1 VSKRFFDGGPKMLG
15 RLHPHGL
22 GLLDIAAPA
31 WDMGPAIVTAMHV
44 RQGDW
49 VEPGQMLAELRGR
62 DELDAVLAGRERKV
76 AVARARLAAVKTGGK
91 EDDIRALRSEV
102 ESDEVALAQVQAD
115 TTRTQQLREE
125 GVVSAAAMQAQR
137 SRLIAAS
144 RSLDAKRARLNALS
158 SLRPADI
165 SVGEAELQAAEA
177 EAQEILV
184 KLESTLVRAP
194 AAGRVLAVHAYPG
207 QRVGAEGL
215 LTLGQTQEM
224 FVNVCRADLDV
235 HDAGLRERSRVRL
248 EHLARADDITDL
260 FDGAFRAPPSSSDSS
275 TRA

>member
-1 VSKRFFDGGPKMLG
+1 MQLAIDSHRSRLLRLALCLALALVIALPSVTWFMSRAEAIAKPSEISVATTARWPVAAVG
-15 RLHPHGL
+15 RIEPNQ

-31 WDMGPAIVTAMHV
+31 WGMGSAIVTAMHV

-49 VEPGQMLAELRGR
+49 VDPGQVFAELRGR

-144 RSLDAKRARLNALS
+144 RSLDAKRACLNALS
-158 SLRPADI
+158 SVRPADV

-177 EAQEILV
+177 EAQEIRV
-184 KLESTLVRAP
+184 KLESTLVRAR

-215 LTLGQTQEM
+215 LTLGDH
-224 FVNVCRADLDV
+224 RRHA
-235 HDAGLRERSRVRL
+235 
-248 EHLARADDITDL
+248 
-260 FDGAFRAPPSSSDSS
+260 
-275 TRA
+275 